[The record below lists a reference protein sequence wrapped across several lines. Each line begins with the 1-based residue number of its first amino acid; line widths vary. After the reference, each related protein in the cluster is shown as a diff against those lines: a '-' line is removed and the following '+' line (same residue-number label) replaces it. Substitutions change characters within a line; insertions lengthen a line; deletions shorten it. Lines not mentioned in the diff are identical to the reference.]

1 MVYRMKVFLFLCLV
15 LFSGFYAYAG
25 EISFSAHIDKDKLA
39 LNDYLVYSLTVTGE
53 EASLPEPKLENIENF
68 TVYGSGRSQNIS
80 FSNGKRSGSLTVS
93 YTLAP
98 KKTGKFIIPPA
109 KIEYEK
115 KTYSTEPVSVE
126 VTEAARIQR
135 TNVRSRPSPTE
146 PEARKIDKD
155 VRTDVFVK
163 ASLNKK
169 KAYVNEKLI
178 YKFGFYTN
186 ADLVSNPQYYAPDFK
201 GFWKD
206 VSTPKTRYESAGGIN
221 YLVNEIE
228 TVLYPIESGKIT
240 VGPSRLKIAFMD
252 FSSRDSADD
261 FFSLFIN
268 MGQRKEKILETEE
281 IAVEILPLPSENK
294 PEDFSGAVGDF
305 KMQASVDRAEALTD
319 EPVTLT
325 VQITGNGNMK
335 SVNEINFKAGEDF
348 KVYDTVVSD
357 ISSGSKEFRILM
369 IPLRPGEKT
378 IEPAR
383 LCFFNPDKKIYSYAR
398 TQPISIKVEGEPSS
412 GAEDTRNGLRGVS
425 PVVKNDIHYNKQIKK
440 PASYYKGYLIK
451 NAVFWTVFTALFAL
465 FACMLFF
472 SFHTVKKNRDPSVIL
487 KTEAEALSKKRIA
500 AAEQEIARDK
510 SRDFYENLYQ
520 GLAFSITART
530 GIRAENV
537 SPQDIARELEKSG
550 LDAQSSKKAKEIL
563 ETINFYR
570 FASVKPDEKS
580 MRDILDEVKTAINIL
595 RKR

>member
-1 MVYRMKVFLFLCLV
+1 MVYRMKIFLFLFLV
-15 LFSGFYAYAG
+15 LFSDFYAYAG
-25 EISFSAHIDKDKLA
+25 EISFSAHVDKDKLA
-39 LNDYLVYSLTVTGE
+39 LNDYLVYSLTVGGE
-53 EASLPEPKLENIENF
+53 ESSLPEPKLENIENF
-68 TVYGSGRSQNIS
+68 TVYGSVRSQNIS
-80 FSNGKRSGSLTVS
+80 FTNGKRSAILTVS

-115 KTYSTEPVSVE
+115 KTYSTEPVSIE
-126 VTEAARIQR
+126 VTEAAKINR
-135 TNVRSRPSPTE
+135 TNVRSSSPD
-146 PEARKIDKD
+146 PESRRIDKD
-155 VRTDVFVK
+155 ARTDIFVK

-169 KAYVNEKLI
+169 KAYVNEKLV

-206 VSTPKTRYESAGGIN
+206 VSTPKTRYESVGGTN

-281 IAVEILPLPSENK
+281 IAVDILPLPSENK

-305 KMQASVDRAEALTD
+305 KMEASVDRTEALTN

-325 VQITGNGNMK
+325 VRVTGNGNMK
-335 SVNEINFKAGEDF
+335 SVSEINFKAGEDF
-348 KVYDTVVSD
+348 KVYDTVSSD
-357 ISSGSKEFRILM
+357 ISSGSREFQILM
-369 IPLRPGEKT
+369 VPLKPGEKT
-378 IEPAR
+378 IEPVK

-398 TQPISIKVEGEPSS
+398 TRPISIKVQGEPAS
-412 GAEDTRNGLRGVS
+412 GAENAQNALRGGS
-425 PVVKNDIHYNKQIKK
+425 SVVKNDIHYNKQIKK
-440 PASYYKGYLIK
+440 TVSYYKGYLVQ
-451 NAVFWTVFTALFAL
+451 NTVFWTVFAAVFAL
-465 FACMLFF
+465 FACLLLFF
-472 SFHTVKKNRDPSVIL
+472 FYIAQKNRDPSVIL
-487 KTEAEALSKKRIA
+487 KTEAEAISKKRIA
-500 AAEQEIARDK
+500 AAEKEIAGDK

-530 GIRAENV
+530 GMRAENA
-537 SPQDIARELEKSG
+537 SLSDIAPELEKSG
-550 LDAQSSKKAKEIL
+550 LGAQPSKKAKEIL
-563 ETINFYR
+563 DTINFYR

-580 MRDILDEVKTAINIL
+580 MRDILDEVKTMINIL